1 MAESRVLR
9 VPGAPA
15 LSSFRL
21 QRVRQALQG
30 DLPDLQGLRTRWW
43 YLVETSE
50 VDGASL
56 TAAQERR
63 LSDLLGGVSLDEA
76 GSAPQLVVAPRIGT
90 ISPWSSKA
98 TDIVHRCGFEAVTRV
113 ERVLA
118 WHFDGVDDL
127 GGETLAAIAPHLH
140 DRMTEFVF
148 ATVAQAELLFAH
160 HTPAR
165 GSAVPLVQQGR
176 DALVEANRNLGLALA
191 PHEID
196 YLLETF
202 SNLERDPTDTELMM
216 FAQANSEHCR
226 HKIFNAEWTLEGE
239 VMPRSLFDM
248 IRNTYRA
255 NSAGVLSAYRDNA
268 AVFEGE
274 PAQRWYLDAH
284 TGVYRARETRA
295 HVVIKVETHNHPT
308 AISPFPGAATGA
320 GGEIRDEGATGRGAK
335 PKAGLTGFSVSN
347 LRIPEYLQPW
357 EGDAVSPSHIAR
369 PLDIMLEGPIGG
381 ASFNNEFGR
390 PNLLGYFRAFEQP
403 EGEDGLAAP
412 AAGEQVARRG
422 YHKPIMI
429 AGGMG
434 NIFGE
439 HVEKRGFGQ
448 GAAVVVIGGPAMQIG
463 LGGGAA
469 SSVASGA
476 SSAELDFASV
486 QRGNPEMQRR
496 CQEVIDRCWAMAEGN
511 PILSIHDVGA
521 GGLSNAIPELL
532 DQSDCGGVLSLR
544 AIPNDEPGM
553 TPMAIWCNESQE
565 RYVLAI
571 AEGDLREFEAICE
584 RERCPVAV
592 LGHATQRRVLNVQ
605 DTHFGDAPVDMP
617 MQALLGHTPRME
629 RTAERVVAPTR
640 SVDLA
645 SIDLDEAVNRV
656 LSVPSVAD
664 KSFLIHIGDRTVG
677 GLSSRDQLVGPWQV
691 PVSDVAV
698 TCADFRGYTGEAA
711 AMGERTPVALLSPAA
726 SGRLAVTEALT
737 NIVAADIERIDQVRL
752 SANWMAACGAP
763 GEDVALWDTVE
774 AVGMGFCPA
783 LGLTIPVGK
792 DSLSLQ
798 TRWPAQGGGEH
809 RVVAPLSL
817 IISAFAPVIDVRRTL
832 TPELRLDAGETEL
845 WLFDLG
851 RGQDRLGG
859 SALLQAWAATG
870 DEPPDVEDP
879 SLVRAFFG
887 AIVEARR
894 AGLLLAYHDRSD
906 GGLFTTLLEMAFA
919 GNAGLKIDIDE
930 GVQALPRLFSEEA
943 GAVVQVP
950 VERREKFLAVVR
962 ARGLEEVVSRV
973 AVPTAGEE
981 ICVMQDGER
990 LFNRSRMELRG
1001 VWSRTSYEMQRLRDD
1016 PTCAQEAYELLKLPR
1031 PPALYSKPSFDPTQD
1046 TAAPFI
1052 ASGVRPK
1059 VAILREQ
1066 GVNGHL
1072 EMAAAFDRAGFDA
1085 IDIHM
1090 SDFIGDAPRRRDLR
1104 DVQVLAACGGF
1115 SYGDVLGAG
1124 NGWARGILFD
1134 ERTRAVFAEWFA
1146 REDGLTLGVCN
1157 GCQMLSRVRELIPGT
1172 EHWPSFERNRSEQFE
1187 ARLSMVE
1194 VGKSDSPW
1202 FTGMAGTQVPVVVS
1216 HGEGRATFAASDV
1229 LEKALGQGQVA
1240 LRYVNA
1246 EGEPTQ
1252 RFPLNPNGS
1261 QAAVAGVT
1269 SADGRVNIMMPH
1281 PERVFR
1287 TVQQSW
1293 HPAQAGED
1301 SPWMRLFRNARVA
1314 IG

>member
-1 MAESRVLR
+1 MSESRVLR

-21 QRVRQALQG
+21 QRVLGALQQEVPG
-30 DLPDLQGLRTRWW
+30 LKGLRSRWW
-43 YLVETSE
+43 YLAETAE
-50 VDGASL
+50 GGL
-56 TAAQERR
+56 TAEAASR
-63 LSDLLGGVSLDEA
+63 LSDLLGGVALEGED
-76 GSAPQLVVAPRIGT
+76 APQLVVAPRIGT

-98 TDIVHRCGFEAVTRV
+98 TDIVHRCGFDDVVRV
-113 ERVLA
+113 ERVQA
-118 WHFDGVDDL
+118 WHFDGVQDL
-127 GGETLAAIAPHLH
+127 GGERLAAVAPHLH

-148 ATVAQAELLFAH
+148 ATLAQAELLFAH
-160 HTPAR
+160 HSPAP
-165 GSAVPLVQQGR
+165 GSTVPIVREGR
-176 DALVEANRNLGLALA
+176 DALVEANRTLGLALA

-202 SNLERDPTDTELMM
+202 SHLERDPTDTELMM

-226 HKIFNAEWTLEGE
+226 HKIFNAEWTLGGE
-239 VMPRSLFDM
+239 LMSSSLFDM

-255 NSAGVLSAYRDNA
+255 NSSGVLSAYRDNA

-274 PAQRWYLDAH
+274 PAERWYLDAH

-347 LRIPEYLQPW
+347 LRVPGFEQPW
-357 EGDAVSPSHIAR
+357 EGDAASPSHIAS
-369 PLDIMLEGPIGG
+369 PLEIMLDGPIGG

-390 PNLLGYFRAFEQP
+390 PNLLGYFRTFEQP
-403 EGEDGLAAP
+403 DGDDASEAA
-412 AAGEQVARRG
+412 AVHRRG

-439 HVEKRGFGQ
+439 HVEKRSFGQ

-469 SSVASGA
+469 SSVASGS

-571 AEGDLREFEAICE
+571 GEEHLREFTDICE

-592 LGHATQRRVLNVQ
+592 LGSATQRRVLNVQ

-617 MQALLGHTPRME
+617 MQALLGHTPRMA
-629 RTAERVVAPTR
+629 RSAEREVARPR
-640 SVDLA
+640 LVDVSAVDLG
-645 SIDLDEAVNRV
+645 EAVDRV
-656 LSVPSVAD
+656 LRVPSVAD

-677 GLSSRDQLVGPWQV
+677 GLSARDQLVGPWQV

-763 GEDVALWDTVE
+763 GEDAALWDTVE

-798 TRWPAQGGGEH
+798 TRWPADAGAEH

-859 SALLQAWAATG
+859 SALMQAWSATG
-870 DEPPDVEDP
+870 VEPPDVEDP

-906 GGLFTTLLEMAFA
+906 GGLFATLAEMAFA
-919 GNAGLKIDIDE
+919 GNAGLTISLDE
-930 GVQALPRLFSEEA
+930 DVAVVRRLFSEEA
-943 GAVVQVP
+943 GAVVQVAADQ
-950 VERREKFLAVVR
+950 REAFLAVVR
-962 ARGLEEVVSRV
+962 ARGLEEVVSCV
-973 AVPTAGEE
+973 AVPDAGESIRVRHGDQE
-981 ICVMQDGER
+981 VFR
-990 LFNRSRMELRG
+990 RSRMALRRA
-1001 VWSRTSYEMQRLRDD
+1001 WSQTSYEMQRLRDD
-1016 PTCAQEAYELLKLPR
+1016 PTCAVEAYDLLELER
-1031 PPALYSKPSFDPTQD
+1031 PPALTSTPSFEPADD
-1046 TAAPFI
+1046 VAAPFI

-1085 IDIHM
+1085 VDVHM
-1090 SDFIGDAPRRRDLR
+1090 SDFTGEAPRRRDLS
-1104 DVQVLAACGGF
+1104 DVKVLAACGGF

-1134 ERTRAVFAEWFA
+1134 ERTREVFADWFA

-1157 GCQMLSRVRELIPGT
+1157 GCQMLSRLRELIPGSD
-1172 EHWPSFERNRSEQFE
+1172 HWPSFERNRSEQFE
-1187 ARLSMVE
+1187 ARLNMVE
-1194 VGKSDSPW
+1194 VGRSASPW
-1202 FTGMAGTQVPVVVS
+1202 FAGMAGSRVPVVVS
-1216 HGEGRATFAASDV
+1216 HGEGRAVFSDPSTLDSV
-1229 LEKALGQGQVA
+1229 LGAGQVA
-1240 LRYVNA
+1240 MRYVDA

-1261 QAAVAGVT
+1261 QGAVAGVV
-1269 SADGRVNIMMPH
+1269 SADGRVSIMMPH

-1287 TVQQSW
+1287 SVQQSW
-1293 HPAQAGED
+1293 QPADGGED

-1314 IG
+1314 ID

>member
-21 QRVRQALQG
+21 QRVRQALQS
-30 DLPDLQGLRTRWW
+30 DLPGLKGLRTRWW
-43 YLVETSE
+43 YLAQTTQ
-50 VDGASL
+50 DGNGL
-56 TAAQERR
+56 TDDQQQR
-63 LSDLLGGVSLDEA
+63 LRNLLGEEVLDDEA
-76 GSAPQLVVAPRIGT
+76 TAPQLVVAPRIGT

-98 TDIVHRCGFEAVTRV
+98 TDIVHRCGFDAVTRV

-127 GGETLAAIAPHLH
+127 GGDALCAIVPHLH

-148 ATVAQAELLFAH
+148 ATLAQAALLFAH
-160 HTPAR
+160 HSPAR
-165 GSAVPLVQQGR
+165 GSAVPLVQVGR
-176 DALVEANRNLGLALA
+176 EAIVEANRTLGLALA

-226 HKIFNAEWTLEGE
+226 HKIFNAEWTLGGE

-284 TGVYRARETRA
+284 TGAYRARETRA

-347 LRIPEYLQPW
+347 LRIPGYVQPW
-357 EGDAVSPSHIAR
+357 EGEAVSPSHIAS

-403 EGEDGLAAP
+403 QGDGALHAPPGGEA
-412 AAGEQVARRG
+412 VHRRG

-496 CQEVIDRCWAMAEGN
+496 CQEVIDRCWSMAEGN

-571 AEGDLREFEAICE
+571 AEGDLREFTAICE

-629 RTAERVVAPTR
+629 RTAEREVAPQR
-640 SVDLA
+640 LVELA
-645 SIDLDEAVNRV
+645 AISLDEAVDRV
-656 LSVPSVAD
+656 LAVPSVAD

-677 GLSSRDQLVGPWQV
+677 GMSSRDQLVGPWQV

-698 TCADFRGYTGEAA
+698 TCADFLGYTGEAA
-711 AMGERTPVALLSPAA
+711 AMGERTPIALLSPAA

-763 GEDVALWDTVE
+763 GEDAALWDTVE

-798 TRWPAQGGGEH
+798 TRWPSTSGDEH
-809 RVVAPLSL
+809 QVVAPLSL
-817 IISAFAPVIDVRRTL
+817 IVSAFAPVIDVRRTL
-832 TPELRLDAGETEL
+832 TPQLRLDAGATEL

-859 SALLQAWAATG
+859 SSLLQAWAATG
-870 DEPPDVEDP
+870 AEPPDVEDP

-894 AGLLLAYHDRSD
+894 GGLLLAYHDRSD
-906 GGLFTTLLEMAFA
+906 GGLFTTLVEMAFA
-919 GNAGLKIDIDE
+919 GNAGLDIALEE
-930 GVQALPRLFSEEA
+930 GVGLLPRLFSEEA

-950 VERREKFLAVVR
+950 VELREKFLAVVR

-973 AVPTAGEE
+973 AVAT
-981 ICVMQDGER
+981 DGER
-990 LFNRSRMELRG
+990 IRVSQGGVERFDRSRMELRA
-1001 VWSRTSYEMQRLRDD
+1001 VWSQTSYEMQRLRDD
-1016 PTCAQEAYELLKLPR
+1016 PACAQEAYELLKLSQ
-1031 PPALYSKPSFDPTQD
+1031 PPALYSKPSFDPAQN
-1046 TAAPFI
+1046 TAATYI
-1052 ASGVRPK
+1052 ARGMRPK

-1072 EMAAAFDRAGFDA
+1072 EMAAAFDRAGFEAVDV
-1085 IDIHM
+1085 HM
-1090 SDFIGDAPRRRDLR
+1090 SDFVGDAPRRRDLQ

-1134 ERTRAVFAEWFA
+1134 QRTREVFTQWFA

-1157 GCQMLSRVRELIPGT
+1157 GCQMLSLLRELIPGT
-1172 EHWPSFERNRSEQFE
+1172 DHWPTFERNRSEQFE

-1194 VGKSDSPW
+1194 VGRSESPW
-1202 FTGMAGTQVPVVVS
+1202 FADMAGSQVPVVVS
-1216 HGEGRATFAASDV
+1216 HGEGRATFADTGL
-1229 LEKALGQGQVA
+1229 LESALGQGQVS

-1269 SADGRVNIMMPH
+1269 SADGRVSIMMPH

-1287 TVQQSW
+1287 SVQQSW
-1293 HPAQAGED
+1293 RPAQAGED